1 MEKLMYQI
9 FKIQIMHFLDSVL
22 HLNPARHLSWVFGL
36 NCPKSSLS
44 ERRAIQKGT
53 HQYST

>member
-1 MEKLMYQI
+1 MDQI
-9 FKIQIMHFLDSVL
+9 FEIQIMHFLDSVL
-22 HLNPARHLSWVFGL
+22 RLNPARHLSLIFGL